1 MTIRKNILIMS
12 SRPEVLWTRV
22 ERSAYQKTIPVADVS
37 TSLDMTLGG
46 GGSIADMNS
55 YYIRS
60 IIVYT
65 LFPSGATVQS
75 NVVVLPPYTSV

>member
-37 TSLDMTLGG
+37 TSLDMILG

-65 LFPSGATVQS
+65 LVPSGATVQS
-75 NVVVLPPYTSV
+75 NVVVIPYTSV

>member
-46 GGSIADMNS
+46 GEHCGYEFVLHQIHHCV
-55 YYIRS
+55 YFGPFRS
-60 IIVYT
+60 HSAV
-65 LFPSGATVQS
+65 
-75 NVVVLPPYTSV
+75 

>member
-12 SRPEVLWTRV
+12 SRPEVLWTGV

-46 GGSIADMNS
+46 GGALRI
-55 YYIRS
+55 
-60 IIVYT
+60 
-65 LFPSGATVQS
+65 
-75 NVVVLPPYTSV
+75 

>member
-46 GGSIADMNS
+46 GSIADMNS

-65 LFPSGATVQS
+65 LVPSGATVQS
-75 NVVVLPPYTSV
+75 NVVVVPPYTSV